1 MKMNDNSRVT
11 ITGLVASG
19 AEFSHD
25 MFGEKF
31 YEFKIAVPR
40 ESGAVDILPVQ
51 MSECLFD
58 VDKLSIDTMIKVS
71 GQVRTRND
79 NSGQK
84 SKLVLTIFAEDVD
97 LMPYGEKTGINN
109 VVLDGYIC
117 KETTYRETPLGREIC
132 DLFLAVNRAYNKS
145 SYIPCVLWGRTAKFA
160 KTLNVGQHIKVTG
173 RLQSR
178 EYTKVLEDGNSET
191 RTAYEVSV
199 FKLEVLEDA
208 E

>member
-1 MKMNDNSRVT
+1 MKMNDNSRITV
-11 ITGLVASG
+11 TGLVASG

-40 ESGAVDILPVQ
+40 DSGSVDILPVQ
-51 MSECLFD
+51 MSEFLFD
-58 VDKLSIDTMIKVS
+58 VDNITIDTMLKVR
-71 GQVRTRND
+71 GQVRTRNE
-79 NSGQK
+79 N

-117 KETTYRETPLGREIC
+117 KETNYRKTPFDREIC
-132 DLFLAVNRAYNKS
+132 DLFLAVNRAYGKS
-145 SYIPCVLWGRTAKFA
+145 SYIPCVIWGRTAKFA
-160 KTLNVGQHIKVTG
+160 DTLNVGQHIKVTG

-199 FKLEVLEDA
+199 FKLEVLEGA

>member
-1 MKMNDNSRVT
+1 MATNQNSRITV
-11 ITGLVASG
+11 TGLVASG

-40 ESGAVDILPVQ
+40 DSGSVDILPVQ

-58 VDKLSIDTMIKVS
+58 VDNITIDTMLKVK
-71 GQVRTRND
+71 GQVRTMNKRN
-79 NSGQK
+79 GEK
-84 SKLVLTIFAEDVD
+84 SKLVLTIFAEDVNYV
-97 LMPYGEKTGINN
+97 PFGENTGINN

-117 KETTYRETPLGREIC
+117 KETVYRETPFGREIC
-132 DLFLAVNRAYNKS
+132 DLLLAVNRAYGKS
-145 SYIPCVLWGRTAKFA
+145 SYIPCVIWGRTAKFA
-160 KTLNVGQHIKVTG
+160 DTLNVGQHIKVTG

-178 EYTKVLEDGNSET
+178 EYNKVLEDGSSET
-191 RTAYEVSV
+191 KTAYELSV
-199 FKLEVLEDA
+199 FMLEVLEGA

>member
-11 ITGLVASG
+11 VTGLVAS
-19 AEFSHD
+19 EPQFSHD
-25 MFGEKF
+25 MFGEQF

-58 VDKLSIDTMIKVS
+58 VDNITIDKMLKVK
-71 GQVRTRND
+71 GQVRTMNKRN
-79 NSGQK
+79 GEK
-84 SKLVLTIFAEDVD
+84 SKLVLTIFAEDVNYV
-97 LMPYGEKTGINN
+97 PFGENTGINN

-117 KETTYRETPLGREIC
+117 KETVYRETPFGREIC

-160 KTLNVGQHIKVTG
+160 STLNVGQHIKVTG

-178 EYTKVLEDGNSET
+178 EYNKVLEDGNSET

-199 FKLEVLEDA
+199 FKLEVLEG
-208 E
+208 EE

>member
-1 MKMNDNSRVT
+1 MKVNDNSRVT
-11 ITGLVASG
+11 VTGLVASG

-25 MFGEKF
+25 MFGEQF

-71 GQVRTRND
+71 GQIRTRND

-84 SKLVLTIFAEDVD
+84 SKLVLTIFAEEVD
-97 LMPYGEKTGINN
+97 NMLDGGLLGTNN

-117 KETTYRETPLGREIC
+117 KPTTYRETPFGREIC
-132 DLFLAVNRAYNKS
+132 DLLLAVNRAYGKS

-160 KTLNVGQHIKVTG
+160 GTLNVGQHIKVTG

-191 RTAYEVSV
+191 RTAYELSV
-199 FKLEVLEDA
+199 FKLEVLED

>member
-71 GQVRTRND
+71 GQIRTRND

-117 KETTYRETPLGREIC
+117 KETTYRETPFGREIC
-132 DLFLAVNRAYNKS
+132 DLFLAVNRAYGKS
-145 SYIPCVLWGRTAKFA
+145 SYIPCVTWGRTAKFA
-160 KTLNVGQHIKVTG
+160 RTLNVGQHIKVTG

-178 EYTKVLEDGNSET
+178 EYNKVLEDGNSET
-191 RTAYEVSV
+191 RTAYELSV

>member
-1 MKMNDNSRVT
+1 MNDNSRVT

-40 ESGAVDILPVQ
+40 ESGVVDILPVQ

-58 VDKLSIDTMIKVS
+58 VDNITIDTMLKVR
-71 GQVRTRND
+71 GEVRTRNE
-79 NSGQK
+79 N
-84 SKLVLTIFAEDVD
+84 SKLVLTIFAEDVNY
-97 LMPYGEKTGINN
+97 LPLRENMGTNN

-117 KETTYRETPLGREIC
+117 KETVYRKTPFGREIC
-132 DLFLAVNRAYNKS
+132 DLLLAVNRSYGKS
-145 SYIPCVLWGRTAKFA
+145 SYIPCVIWGRTAKFA
-160 KTLNVGQHIKVTG
+160 DTLNVGQHIKVTG

-178 EYTKVLEDGNSET
+178 EYNKVLEDGNSET
-191 RTAYEVSV
+191 RTAYELSV

>member
-1 MKMNDNSRVT
+1 MRMNDNSR
-11 ITGLVASG
+11 ITVIGLVASG
-19 AEFSHD
+19 PEFSHD

-40 ESGAVDILPVQ
+40 DSGAVDILPVQ

-58 VDKLSIDTMIKVS
+58 VDNIAIDTILKVR
-71 GQVRTRND
+71 GQVRTRNE
-79 NSGQK
+79 N
-84 SKLVLTIFAEDVD
+84 SKLVLNIFAEDVNYF
-97 LMPYGEKTGINN
+97 PFGENVGTNN

-117 KETTYRETPLGREIC
+117 KETVYRKTPFGREIC
-132 DLFLAVNRAYNKS
+132 DLLLAVNRAYGKS
-145 SYIPCVLWGRTAKFA
+145 SYIPCVIWGRTAKFA
-160 KTLNVGQHIKVTG
+160 DTLNVGQHIKVTG

-178 EYTKVLEDGNSET
+178 EYNKVLEDGNSET
-191 RTAYEVSV
+191 RTAYELSV